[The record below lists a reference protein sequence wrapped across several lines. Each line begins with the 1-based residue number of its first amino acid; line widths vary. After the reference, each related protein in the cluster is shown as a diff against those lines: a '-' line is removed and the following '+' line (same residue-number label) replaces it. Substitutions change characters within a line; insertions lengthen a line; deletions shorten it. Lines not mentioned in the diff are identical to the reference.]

1 MKLVSK
7 LSHNLAYMKHERT
20 WHEIRAYIWHDTW
33 ACMAWNTS
41 VHCITVLE
49 RMVMLTKL
57 LVLRT
62 GVFFLVFYFF
72 SIFRIYRIMGAAL
85 IGILFPL
92 ILLLSFMVSWGY
104 CCYLKVF
111 ISSLYIASN
120 CSWKTMSLAILHWRT
135 VYIVLWDISIYYEG
149 LFPASVAVS
158 GNNTLGTRVTSQAS
172 QARKVA
178 KIAVNCWQAKIP
190 I

>member
-1 MKLVSK
+1 MAAIYEAGISIIPKTGVTMSAI
-7 LSHNLAYMKHERT
+7 SGAYKRVH
-20 WHEIRAYIWHDTW
+20 
-33 ACMAWNTS
+33 MAWNTS

-85 IGILFPL
+85 IGILLPL

>member
-1 MKLVSK
+1 MRLRWRQVVSILLECLFCFK
-7 LSHNLAYMKHERT
+7 SWPYIYHMAAIYEAGISIIPKTGVTMSAISGAYKRVH
-20 WHEIRAYIWHDTW
+20 
-33 ACMAWNTS
+33 MAWNTS

-85 IGILFPL
+85 IGILLPL

-104 CCYLKVF
+104 CCYLKVV

-120 CSWKTMSLAILHWRT
+120 CSWKTMSLAIFHWRT
-135 VYIVLWDISIYYEG
+135 VYIVFVRYFYLSWGS
-149 LFPASVAVS
+149 SS
-158 GNNTLGTRVTSQAS
+158 SQ
-172 QARKVA
+172 RGGK
-178 KIAVNCWQAKIP
+178 WR
-190 I
+190 